1 MAFFEGD
8 RLRDRLTG
16 QSFIVKKIIDRT
28 IILEAENTPDRFY
41 LGDAI
46 VELLFE
52 RTENREELN

>member
-1 MAFFEGD
+1 MTILEGD

-28 IILEAENTPDRFY
+28 IILEAEITLDRFY
-41 LGDAI
+41 LGDGV

-52 RTENREELN
+52 RAENREDLN

>member
-1 MAFFEGD
+1 MTILEGD
-8 RLRDRLTG
+8 KLRDRLTG

-28 IILEAENTPDRFY
+28 IILQAENTPDRFY

-52 RTENREELN
+52 RTENREDLN

>member
-1 MAFFEGD
+1 MTILEGD

-16 QSFIVKKIIDRT
+16 QSFLVKKIIDRT
-28 IILEAENTPDRFY
+28 IILEAENMPDRFY

-52 RTENREELN
+52 RTKNREDLN

>member
-1 MAFFEGD
+1 MTILEGD

-16 QSFIVKKIIDRT
+16 QSFIVKKIINRT
-28 IILEAENTPDRFY
+28 IILEAENTLDRFY
-41 LGDAI
+41 LGDAV

>member
-1 MAFFEGD
+1 MTILEGE

-16 QSFIVKKIIDRT
+16 RSFIVKKIIDRT

-41 LGDAI
+41 LGDTI

-52 RTENREELN
+52 RTENREDLN

>member
-1 MAFFEGD
+1 MTILEGD

-28 IILEAENTPDRFY
+28 IILEAEHTPDRFY
-41 LGDAI
+41 LGDAV

-52 RTENREELN
+52 RAENREDLN

>member
-1 MAFFEGD
+1 MTILEGD

-16 QSFIVKKIIDRT
+16 QSFLVKKIIDRT

-52 RTENREELN
+52 RTENREDLN

>member
-1 MAFFEGD
+1 MTILEGD

-41 LGDAI
+41 LGDAV

-52 RTENREELN
+52 RAENREDLN